1 MFSLGLV
8 IGDGKGAR
16 EFKGQAKEW
25 QAWMRARGVE
35 ARLVMLPVSTLPI
48 LQRFVKVRAAL
59 EANRD
64 QQIVQLA
71 IFCHGWSSG
80 IQLVAGERV
89 KQFAQAI
96 KAGLFGSARVIVT
109 LYCCT
114 AGSDTDPKT
123 SETAANDAPGGDGG
137 FADLLRDALCA
148 EGVVDC
154 RVDAHTILGHTTRNP
169 FVRRFEG
176 RGSPAGG
183 VGGGWLV
190 TPQSALWHA
199 WDKAVE
205 RQLRWEF
212 PLLEVGAIHT
222 KLAA

>member
-1 MFSLGLV
+1 MISLGLV

-16 EFKGQAKEW
+16 EFNGQATEW
-25 QAWMRARGVE
+25 QTWMRARGIE
-35 ARLVMLPVSTLPI
+35 CRLAVLPVAGVPLLRRWNYVS
-48 LQRFVKVRAAL
+48 RALDANADEQLGHLAL
-59 EANRD
+59 
-64 QQIVQLA
+64 
-71 IFCHGWSSG
+71 FCHGWSSG
-80 IQLVAGERV
+80 VQLVAAERV
-89 KQFAQAI
+89 KHLARAVA
-96 KAGLFGSARVIVT
+96 KLTRGSKRVIVT

-114 AGSDTDPKT
+114 AGSDTNPKT
-123 SETAANDAPGGDGG
+123 PETSGAAPGGDGG

-176 RGSPAGG
+176 AGSPVGG

-190 TPQSALWHA
+190 EPQSEHWHA

-205 RQLRWEF
+205 RELRWEF
-212 PLLEVGAIHT
+212 PLLDAGAIHA